1 MIIIIIIIIIIIMVI
16 GFLLSE
22 GLYLHGSS
30 GPAVAVLERNSDRAL
45 KLGHMAP

>member
-1 MIIIIIIIIIIIMVI
+1 MIMIMLIIKILII

-30 GPAVAVLERNSDRAL
+30 GPAVAVLACNSDRAVE
-45 KLGHMAP
+45 LGHMAP